1 MDEILQIAFTWQF
14 ILAAVVVAVIMRG
27 GETVGARLWQTGN
40 RHLRRLV
47 VFVDS
52 VKVFFPPLL
61 GFGLGWVPWFPPME
75 FLENVHRFVFA
86 LTLMVAGSCWQY
98 VFMGVRQQLKNRGI
112 DVDLAMP
119 PKEQKRFRR

>member
-14 ILAAVVVAVIMRG
+14 ILAAIVVAVIMRG
-27 GETVGARLWQTGN
+27 GETVGLRLWETGN
-40 RHLRRLV
+40 RKLRRLV
-47 VFVDS
+47 VVTDS

-75 FLENVHRFVFA
+75 ALADVHRFVFA

-98 VFMGVRQQLKNRGI
+98 VFMGVKQQLKTRGI
-112 DVDLAMP
+112 DVELPMP
-119 PKEQKRFRR
+119 PKEQKRMKR

>member
-27 GETVGARLWQTGN
+27 AETVGLRLWQTGN

-47 VFVDS
+47 VFTDS

-75 FLENVHRFVFA
+75 ALADVHRFVFA